1 MLTKSSMAFISGW
14 GLKSSLFKE
23 SSLYFRGS
31 LLIDLPDIEEL
42 TLERVVHN
50 LSYLIP
56 DDTTVIG
63 WSFGGLIG
71 ILLATLFPKKVK
83 KLILLSSSPRFI
95 QRGRWPGISLSEAN
109 KFINLAKRSFSN
121 LFNYFLALVNYPN
134 RTVYY
139 KRLLI
144 NNSINFSEYHDLL
157 LKYLKILF
165 ESDVREAYKRI
176 KIPLFHVFGEQ
187 DPIIQLNPKALYNLN
202 PSAVIHVI
210 PESGHLAFLIH
221 EKSYYNQLTNFINHA

>member
-71 ILLATLFPKKVK
+71 ILLAALFPKKVK

-95 QRGRWPGISLSEAN
+95 QREVARNFLS
-109 KFINLAKRSFSN
+109 RS
-121 LFNYFLALVNYPN
+121 
-134 RTVYY
+134 
-139 KRLLI
+139 
-144 NNSINFSEYHDLL
+144 
-157 LKYLKILF
+157 
-165 ESDVREAYKRI
+165 
-176 KIPLFHVFGEQ
+176 
-187 DPIIQLNPKALYNLN
+187 
-202 PSAVIHVI
+202 
-210 PESGHLAFLIH
+210 
-221 EKSYYNQLTNFINHA
+221 

>member
-1 MLTKSSMAFISGW
+1 MAFISGW
-14 GLKSSLFKE
+14 GFKSSLFKE
-23 SSLYFRGS
+23 SSLYLRES
-31 LLIDLPDIEEL
+31 LLIDLPNIEEL
-42 TLERVVHN
+42 TLERVACN

-56 DDTTVIG
+56 DDTIVIG
-63 WSFGGLIG
+63 WSFGGLVG
-71 ILLATLFPKKVK
+71 ILLAAKFPKKVK
-83 KLILLSSSPRFI
+83 KLVLLSSSPRFI
-95 QRGRWPGISLSEAN
+95 QRGEWSGISLAEAN
-109 KFINLAKRSFSN
+109 KFISLAKRSFAD

-144 NNSINFSEYHDLL
+144 KNSLNFFEHHDVL

-165 ESDVREAYKRI
+165 GSDVREAYKRI

-187 DPIIQLNPKALYNLN
+187 DPIIQLNPEALYDLN
-202 PSAVIHVI
+202 PQAVIHVI

-221 EKSYYNQLTNFINHA
+221 EKNYYNQLANFINHA